1 MNSVVTKGII
11 SFNTEDESKAFIKGM
26 EHMATIYEMERNNY
40 DIDISEKKA
49 KKVVQSYCRAPERGL
64 GKEKGL

>member
-1 MNSVVTKGII
+1 MKPNGII

-40 DIDISEKKA
+40 DIDISEEKA
-49 KKVVQSYCRAPERGL
+49 KKVVQGALLLNSEAMKLYVEQCS
-64 GKEKGL
+64 